1 MKSREGR
8 ISVKFRTKRD
18 WKLYL
23 FPPALLFLTLRYI
36 YRTQEYTEFVIPLIV
51 LYIVILIASIFVGTA
66 TYEVEG
72 HMLIVK
78 NLFTKKELDIWN
90 ILCIKVETKFYTQ
103 YCADI
108 DQFGITLTGQKP
120 VWVSPKNPDD
130 FLEIL
135 QEVKYQRGRR
145 QSSVGGKE

>member
-1 MKSREGR
+1 MP
-8 ISVKFRTKRD
+8 VKFRTKRD

-23 FPPALLFLTLRYI
+23 FPPVLLFLILRYI

-51 LYIVILIASIFVGTA
+51 LYVVILIAGIFAGTA

-78 NLFTKKELDIWN
+78 NLFTKKELDVWN

-108 DQFGITLTGQKP
+108 DQLGITITGQKP
-120 VWVSPKNPDD
+120 IWVSPKNPDD
-130 FLEIL
+130 FLEKL
-135 QEVKYQRGRR
+135 QEVKYQQGRR
-145 QSSVGGKE
+145 KSSADEKE